1 MSGTFS
7 IHPPLFPP
15 KGYRILGR
23 PQRRGR
29 VTGESPGAFPIQ
41 KVKSDINEIFQ
52 SLEYNHTF
60 KNYSSLPY
68 GPFHRSDTLK
78 NSGYPCFLMNSR
90 DCRYFRYLYP
100 FLAKNP
106 EIMVHKSKSGQ
117 SAQVSNFR
125 SLKQHNFM
133 AHRALSIS
141 LSPSSYPNLQPLQDP
156 SIKGRQVRQYAPQHP
171 TYLTGTGIFPPASPL
186 IFSIFISSE

>member
-1 MSGTFS
+1 MRFFS
-7 IHPPLFPP
+7 RWNITMPL
-15 KGYRILGR
+15 
-23 PQRRGR
+23 
-29 VTGESPGAFPIQ
+29 
-41 KVKSDINEIFQ
+41 
-52 SLEYNHTF
+52 

-78 NSGYPCFLMNSR
+78 NSGYPCFLMNSW

-106 EIMVHKSKSGQ
+106 EIIVHVSKSGQ

-133 AHRALSIS
+133 AHRAFSIT
-141 LSPSSYPNLQPLQDP
+141 LTPSSYPSLQPLQEP
-156 SIKGRQVRQYAPQHP
+156 SANARQVWQYAPQHP
-171 TYLTGTGIFPPASPL
+171 IYLTGSDIFPPWSTFYIL
-186 IFSIFISSE
+186 HFIFICLGIIPEHKIKNWFRIMKNTL